1 MKLELEREN
10 HSENYEEKIIP
21 RQAGWKLGNFE
32 NGNRSL
38 QRKWE
43 IRPFPLSQLT
53 QLELNSLDHLIRTG
67 LENRLVC

>member
-1 MKLELEREN
+1 MKLALEMEN
-10 HSENYEEKIIP
+10 HSENFEEKIIP
-21 RQAGWKLGNFE
+21 MQAGRKPGDCE

>member
-1 MKLELEREN
+1 MELALEREN
-10 HSENYEEKIIP
+10 YSEIFEEKIIP
-21 RQAGWKLGNFE
+21 RQAGREPGDCE

-53 QLELNSLDHLIRTG
+53 QLEVNGLDHLIRTG

>member
-1 MKLELEREN
+1 MEN
-10 HSENYEEKIIP
+10 HSENFEEKMNP
-21 RQAGWKLGNFE
+21 MQAGWEFGNFE

-53 QLELNSLDHLIRTG
+53 QLEVNGSDHLIRTG
-67 LENRLVC
+67 LENRLFC